1 MNGRVFGGQVTNP
14 YSTFFSVSNQSP
26 IPIRNMRIGCAVPLV
41 YYDDKYV
48 KEELH
53 GDTWFGNPELFR
65 DSDDG
70 VSLDPY
76 GQHSFR
82 CESILSVQIHG
93 QLVMPTRVR
102 LIVQSGY
109 NLFFLPW
116 PRIWHKQYFDS
127 FKDASGNLH
136 WTPTSK
142 WNPRQPD
149 FPIK

>member
-1 MNGRVFGGQVTNP
+1 MALLARTIVVEARRRIDFVSRHSALLSALGQDRINVNVQCSQP
-14 YSTFFSVSNQSP
+14 LLNIFSVSNQSP

-93 QLVMPTRVR
+93 QLV
-102 LIVQSGY
+102 
-109 NLFFLPW
+109 
-116 PRIWHKQYFDS
+116 
-127 FKDASGNLH
+127 
-136 WTPTSK
+136 
-142 WNPRQPD
+142 
-149 FPIK
+149 